1 VWFRFCIRVWVS
13 YLFTIFVEC
22 FRLHHFC
29 HLIFSVLGFLA
40 FELLPIFYIMV
51 SFTLYCITLIADKLY
66 QFCTYLSQLVFAVR
80 HRTRIGVSSLT
91 SQVVPQLNP
100 SQDAWVPFIVCCRW
114 VGGVAVCSVP
124 DAHPV
129 HLLCSLEV
137 LTHPLTKVAQ
147 VYNVLIT
154 HWILLNLHCSFL

>member
-1 VWFRFCIRVWVS
+1 VLREVLCTWWVFNYVMVSTVPTECTELPALNLGCFPNLYCDFLYWMLYHPKCSQFCI
-13 YLFTIFVEC
+13 
-22 FRLHHFC
+22 
-29 HLIFSVLGFLA
+29 
-40 FELLPIFYIMV
+40 
-51 SFTLYCITLIADKLY
+51 
-66 QFCTYLSQLVFAVR
+66 YLSQLVFAVR

-91 SQVVPQLNP
+91 SQVAPQLNP

-124 DAHPV
+124 GAHPV

-154 HWILLNLHCSFL
+154 HWILLNVHCSFL